1 MDEIDKLLVEIA
13 SRASNALEEKEY
25 MEREQTGDSGAVDE
39 NIEKLFD
46 RVDELKDIRRF
57 DS

>member
-1 MDEIDKLLVEIA
+1 MDEADKILVEIA
-13 SRASNALEEKEY
+13 SRASDALEEKEY

-46 RVDELKDIRRF
+46 RVEELKNIRRF